1 MKIRKISIKPDKNLP
16 PSFKKDIQRLD
27 GKHQKNLICIHS
39 QRRCITLH
47 SIMKFSNVIVAISCA
62 ASAQAAFVT
71 NPSATI
77 RPSLVVNGYL
87 DDLSEE
93 LYKED
98 ATPDVQ
104 ADLRESNQM
113 SKGEVDRFGPG
124 NLNDFV
130 DFDEFDGGDGQMGV
144 AGDGSG
150 TGLDKSEF
158 ETGSIA
164 GKSMNNSRDRSARN
178 AWGTN
183 SSGYA
188 EELRS
193 KGVDTARAQ
202 QLENWAS
209 QQEITKQKNEQRRMT
224 ETFDRQGEIGEADWR
239 TLASFGVERNTVRA
253 YFMFI

>member
-1 MKIRKISIKPDKNLP
+1 
-16 PSFKKDIQRLD
+16 
-27 GKHQKNLICIHS
+27 
-39 QRRCITLH
+39 
-47 SIMKFSNVIVAISCA
+47 
-62 ASAQAAFVT
+62 
-71 NPSATI
+71 
-77 RPSLVVNGYL
+77 
-87 DDLSEE
+87 
-93 LYKED
+93 
-98 ATPDVQ
+98 
-104 ADLRESNQM
+104 M

-239 TLASFGVERNTVRA
+239 TLASFGVERNTETDLNEEFGAATPEGAEDMGTLDLNAGGAGYALAEIPLKNPYMGFADFRAAFVDGTGPAFSVEPTEGSLSKDTTNFNVRFKPDRQGVQETYLVIETEDFKKA
-253 YFMFI
+253 WKCIAST